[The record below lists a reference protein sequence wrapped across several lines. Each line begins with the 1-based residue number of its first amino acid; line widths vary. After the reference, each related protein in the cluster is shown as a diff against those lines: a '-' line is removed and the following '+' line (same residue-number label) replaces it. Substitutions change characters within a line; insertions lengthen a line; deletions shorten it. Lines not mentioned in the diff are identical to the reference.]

1 MGPMASSTAAY
12 KRGGQGIPGR
22 PAELPKG
29 GVSDTSITCS
39 GIHRRGM
46 QSVRRVGFGFSRRI
60 REKRPRP
67 HPQGGRNCEN
77 ESRKASKSLA
87 VKVFVRPSM
96 HGA

>member
-1 MGPMASSTAAY
+1 MHTNVGDMV
-12 KRGGQGIPGR
+12 IPGR

-46 QSVRRVGFGFSRRI
+46 QSVRRVGFGFSIGESGKSARAHTRRGVATAKMN
-60 REKRPRP
+60 RESI
-67 HPQGGRNCEN
+67 EI
-77 ESRKASKSLA
+77 LA
-87 VKVFVRPSM
+87 VKVFVRPSI